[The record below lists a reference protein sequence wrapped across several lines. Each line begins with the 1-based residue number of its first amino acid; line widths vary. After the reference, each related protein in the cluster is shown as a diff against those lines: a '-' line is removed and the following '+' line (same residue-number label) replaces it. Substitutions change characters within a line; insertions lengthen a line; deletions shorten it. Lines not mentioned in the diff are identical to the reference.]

1 MWRGVEDQ
9 SRRSSNVSRRGPS
22 GAAYVGNLM
31 AEVAFCMEHPSG
43 YQEPPIFPFL
53 IVFSNLETLV
63 ES

>member
-1 MWRGVEDQ
+1 MD
-9 SRRSSNVSRRGPS
+9 RSACDLVVARVAS
-22 GAAYVGNLM
+22 VGNLM